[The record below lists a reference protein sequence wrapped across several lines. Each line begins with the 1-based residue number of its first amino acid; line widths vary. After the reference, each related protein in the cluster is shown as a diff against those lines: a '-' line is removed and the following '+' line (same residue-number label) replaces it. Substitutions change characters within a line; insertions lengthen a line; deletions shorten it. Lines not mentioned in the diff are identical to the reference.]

1 MHPHPRT
8 ELLAR
13 LPSTSFDL
21 LIIGGGIVGA
31 GIARDAAMRG
41 LKVALIEQGDFAS
54 GTSSKTS
61 KLIHGGLRYLEQG
74 HLGLVME
81 SLRERQI
88 LRTILPAYIYPL
100 SLLLPVYDTDA
111 RPAWKIRAGLSL
123 YDLLASGRNLQPHR
137 MVSARH
143 ALAMEPSLRGD
154 GLRAAGLYADCQMDD
169 ARVCLANILQAIG
182 FGAVCANY
190 VRLTQFLKSKGRIC
204 GVAAED
210 VLAGRSVE
218 IRATVVVN
226 ATGPWADRIRRLSDI
241 GVGQRLVPTKG
252 IHLIVPRLT
261 QHALFAEARSDR
273 RMLFLLPW
281 GGDYSLIGTTET
293 SVAGP
298 LEELA
303 ADANEVDYLLDET
316 RRLLPGS
323 HLDAGQIIATFA
335 GARPLLAFSGSA
347 ARASREHRIDVD
359 DAGLVSVMGGKFTTY
374 RLMAQ
379 QAVDLLIRRCR
390 WRADRCLTDQVSLL
404 ESVHP
409 IGLERWDELTR
420 AMDPDLL
427 TRLIARYGAAS
438 FQVLELMD
446 RDRGL
451 GHRVCPHHEEIA
463 AELVHAFLG
472 ESACTITDV
481 LARRTRI
488 AWSACQGLDLLLT
501 LVELAHRYAGIS
513 HEVLDRQVDAYHRF
527 LQRATAFR
535 SSAVWSPTG
544 RARGTPPTPTM
555 GATSRPPAGPETSMR
570 LTAEG
575 RGPMAGS
582 SGVAR

>member
-1 MHPHPRT
+1 MRPHRT

-13 LPSTSFDL
+13 LSSTSFDVL
-21 LIIGGGIVGA
+21 VIGGGIVGA

-88 LRTILPAYIYPL
+88 LRTILPASIYPL
-100 SLLLPVYDTDA
+100 SLLLPVYDADA
-111 RPAWKIRAGLSL
+111 HPAWKINAGLSL
-123 YDLLASGRNLQPHR
+123 YDLLASGRNLQRHR

-143 ALAMEPSLRGD
+143 ALAMEPSLRVD

-204 GVAAED
+204 GVAAEE
-210 VLAGRSVE
+210 VLTGRSVE
-218 IRATVVVN
+218 IHATVVVN
-226 ATGPWADRIRRLSDI
+226 ATGPWADGIRRLSDI
-241 GVGQRLVPTKG
+241 GVPQRLAPTKG

-273 RMLFLLPW
+273 RMFFLLPW
-281 GGDYSLIGTTET
+281 EDDYSLIGTTET
-293 SVAGP
+293 AITGP
-298 LEELA
+298 LDTLA

-347 ARASREHRIDVD
+347 TRASREHRIEVD
-359 DAGLVSVMGGKFTTY
+359 EAGLVSVMGGKFTTY
-374 RLMAQ
+374 RLMAK
-379 QAVDLLIRRCR
+379 QAVDLLLRRHR

-438 FQVLELMD
+438 FRILELVD

-451 GHRVCPHHEEIA
+451 GHRVCPHHDEIA

-472 ESACTITDV
+472 EFACTITDV

-488 AWSACQGLDLLLT
+488 AWSTCQGLDLLLT

-513 HEVLDRQVDAYHRF
+513 HEALDQQVDGYHQF
-527 LQRATAFR
+527 LKRGLVFRGAT
-535 SSAVWSPTG
+535 
-544 RARGTPPTPTM
+544 PTP
-555 GATSRPPAGPETSMR
+555 SLR
-570 LTAEG
+570 
-575 RGPMAGS
+575 
-582 SGVAR
+582 